1 MPNYQTEKRR
11 AYEWCH
17 NAKREN
23 YSCNNEVESVK
34 SWMSRLIFIFLCNR
48 TSNLKLDLFRLLA
61 SSYSSNV
68 QSNRNMLLKH
78 KGHIY
83 CQYFFMKW
91 LGGILTV
98 SVFIKKSSISDINA
112 IYWVVCIITNV
123 ERCIQFKFLFCHLQA
138 GLIQVSCL
146 NSVFLTRNREQS
158 YVL

>member
-1 MPNYQTEKRR
+1 MFPKVPSYQTEKRR
-11 AYEWCH
+11 AYECRH

-34 SWMSRLIFIFLCNR
+34 SWMSRLIFISLCNR
-48 TSNLKLDLFRLLA
+48 TSNLKLELFRLLA
-61 SSYSSNV
+61 SSYSSSV
-68 QSNRNMLLKH
+68 QNNRNMFLKH

-98 SVFIKKSSISDINA
+98 SVFIKRSLISDINA
-112 IYWVVCIITNV
+112 INWVVCIITDV
-123 ERCIQFKFLFCHLQA
+123 ERCIRFELLFCHLQA

-146 NSVFLTRNREQS
+146 SSVFLTRNGE
-158 YVL
+158 